1 MFLIRDCEI
10 LGRCLSLKSE
20 TSRYLISADTD
31 FKRKRKDYYFI
42 LCCYLFQRETKKSFF
57 KRITNNSIRFT
68 FVHSS
73 RYCFSNGPQKC
84 SACIKEDIFEDPT
97 SILKQGCV
105 SISDSAI
112 RVISVKPKKMI
123 LRISWLQAFPDNAV
137 RREVEH
143 LPAVCINENC
153 TWKGSI
159 KEYEVSRF
167 WRARHALRSRPK

>member
-1 MFLIRDCEI
+1 MSNVSISLHTLRSFMFLIRDCEI
-10 LGRCLSLKSE
+10 LGRCRSLKSE

-57 KRITNNSIRFT
+57 KRITNNSEYFGFT

-105 SISDSAI
+105 SISDRAI
-112 RVISVKPKKMI
+112 RVILVKPKKNDFAYFVA
-123 LRISWLQAFPDNAV
+123 SGFPRQ
-137 RREVEH
+137 RR
-143 LPAVCINENC
+143 A
-153 TWKGSI
+153 KGSRTPSGRVYQR
-159 KEYEVSRF
+159 KLHLERK
-167 WRARHALRSRPK
+167 H